1 MRSCTQL
8 QLELCFY
15 GLLRCIREAVSFTI
29 HTPTRIKSTNQ
40 PAGAAGTTV
49 LITLNKTVL
58 VLMLHGMPACV
69 ILDSMPPF
77 HKQKRLKQQ
86 GQSALTYYPVR
97 FPPLLL
103 TSKAENSVC
112 KVKYQRHISSLNRR
126 GRRGAWVPI
135 TPFFVYVFRDLTMYV
150 LEIHSSSLSS
160 LPQTRVC
167 SVVYISAKLSW
178 RQPFTVFITQWGQ

>member
-1 MRSCTQL
+1 MRLFPL
-8 QLELCFY
+8 QFIHQPELNQPINLLELLVPQSSLHWTKQCWCWCCMACQHVWFWIACHLSISKR
-15 GLLRCIREAVSFTI
+15 GLNSRVRVHWPTIRF
-29 HTPTRIKSTNQ
+29 
-40 PAGAAGTTV
+40 G
-49 LITLNKTVL
+49 
-58 VLMLHGMPACV
+58 
-69 ILDSMPPF
+69 F
-77 HKQKRLKQQ
+77 HLCCSPQKQK
-86 GQSALTYYPVR
+86 
-97 FPPLLL
+97 
-103 TSKAENSVC
+103 NSVC